1 MTTKHELCLRFAKDP
16 GEDIYQIVEELVDLR
31 TESCP
36 CVYPSTKPCPRTA
49 EAPNCIGLCVPHMKT
64 KKGIELANLWNK
76 TLEDLDVQESEDVE
90 DESMQSEETEES
102 SGSEQSEHSGSDEPE
117 PVPEPTPVAPARK
130 PASRSAVTIPTPPVV
145 VQQTTP
151 TKRVRQPR
159 VPTPA
164 LPPATPVKVPTT
176 PVKKTVE
183 PNITVEKPPRVRKP
197 KPVAV
202 SEEESAAE
210 GSAKAVYVEQEE
222 EESPKPL
229 PLVFKMGKFNNYV
242 NDEHKFVLRLH
253 DKTVLGTE
261 NKTGGI
267 VKLTPKQIAVCK
279 EHNLNYLE

>member
-1 MTTKHELCLRFAKDP
+1 MTTKEELCKRFAKDP

-36 CVYPSTKPCPRTA
+36 CAYPSTKPCPRTA
-49 EAPNCIGLCVPHMKT
+49 DAPNCIGLCAPHMKT
-64 KKGIELANLWNK
+64 KKGMELANLWNK
-76 TLEDLDVQESEDVE
+76 TLEDLDIQESDSVEPSEEDVE
-90 DESMQSEETEES
+90 KSSSSSSSEDDPSSEEVK
-102 SGSEQSEHSGSDEPE
+102 
-117 PVPEPTPVAPARK
+117 PVVKSKQRSVLSIPQPTPVTPTK
-130 PASRSAVTIPTPPVV
+130 VTKTPVV
-145 VQQTTP
+145 VAKQ
-151 TKRVRQPR
+151 
-159 VPTPA
+159 
-164 LPPATPVKVPTT
+164 LEKVPST
-176 PVKKTVE
+176 PVKKVQ
-183 PNITVEKPPRVRKP
+183 PNIKVEKPPRVRKP

-222 EESPKPL
+222 EESPKQ
-229 PLVFKMGKFNNYV
+229 PLVFKMGAFNNYV
-242 NDEHKFVLRLH
+242 NEEHRFVLRLH

>member
-1 MTTKHELCLRFAKDP
+1 MTSKYELCVRFAKNP
-16 GEDIYQIVEELVDLR
+16 GDDIYQIVEELVDLR

-36 CVYPSTKPCPRTA
+36 CAYPSTKPCPRTA
-49 EAPNCIGLCVPHMKT
+49 DAPNCIGLCTPHMKT
-64 KKGIELANLWNK
+64 KRGVELANLWNK
-76 TLEDLDVQESEDVE
+76 TLEDLDIQESEEV
-90 DESMQSEETEES
+90 EES
-102 SGSEQSEHSGSDEPE
+102 QTSESSSEQDESEHSEEVKTPNKSAPP
-117 PVPEPTPVAPARK
+117 PV
-130 PASRSAVTIPTPPVV
+130 VTIPTPAP
-145 VQQTTP
+145 P
-151 TKRVRQPR
+151 TKPVRQPR
-159 VPTPA
+159 TPTPA
-164 LPPATPVKVPTT
+164 LPTKVTA
-176 PVKKTVE
+176 

-222 EESPKPL
+222 EESPKP

-242 NDEHKFVLRLH
+242 NEEHKFVLRLN